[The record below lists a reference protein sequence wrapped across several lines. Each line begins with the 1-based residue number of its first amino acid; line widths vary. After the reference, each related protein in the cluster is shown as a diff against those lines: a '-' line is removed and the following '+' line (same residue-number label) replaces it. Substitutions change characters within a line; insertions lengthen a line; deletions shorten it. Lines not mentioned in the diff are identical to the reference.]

1 MDGVGRTDGDALT
14 AEATLGVIDVGEVV
28 GDGDGFELTL
38 LEAEGATDTRIATSL
53 LSDAAL
59 ILVDTADED
68 TSALG
73 AFLT

>member
-1 MDGVGRTDGDALT
+1 MDGVGRTDGDART

-53 LSDAAL
+53 LSDTAL

-68 TSALG
+68 TPALRPLL
-73 AFLT
+73 A

>member
-28 GDGDGFELTL
+28 SDGDGIELTL

-53 LSDAAL
+53 LSDTAL

-68 TSALG
+68 TPALRP
-73 AFLT
+73 FLT

>member
-28 GDGDGFELTL
+28 GDGDGIELTL

-53 LSDAAL
+53 LSDTTL

-68 TSALG
+68 TPALRPLL
-73 AFLT
+73 A

>member
-14 AEATLGVIDVGEVV
+14 AEATLGVVDVGEVV
-28 GDGDGFELTL
+28 GDGDGIELTL

-53 LSDAAL
+53 LSDTAL

-68 TSALG
+68 TPALRP
-73 AFLT
+73 FLT

>member
-53 LSDAAL
+53 LSDTAL

-68 TSALG
+68 TPALRPLL
-73 AFLT
+73 A

>member
-28 GDGDGFELTL
+28 GDGDGIELTL

-59 ILVDTADED
+59 VLIDTADED
-68 TSALG
+68 TPALRPL
-73 AFLT
+73 LT

>member
-28 GDGDGFELTL
+28 GDGDGIELTL

-53 LSDAAL
+53 LSDATL
-59 ILVDTADED
+59 ILIDTADED
-68 TSALG
+68 TPALRPLL
-73 AFLT
+73 A

>member
-28 GDGDGFELTL
+28 GDGDGIELTL
-38 LEAEGATDTRIATSL
+38 LEAEGATDTGIATSL
-53 LSDAAL
+53 LSDTAL

-68 TSALG
+68 TPALRP
-73 AFLT
+73 FLT

>member
-28 GDGDGFELTL
+28 GDGDGIELTL

-53 LSDAAL
+53 LSDTAL

-68 TSALG
+68 TPALRPLL
-73 AFLT
+73 A

>member
-28 GDGDGFELTL
+28 GDGDGIELTL

-53 LSDAAL
+53 LSDTAL
-59 ILVDTADED
+59 ILVDTAYED
-68 TSALG
+68 TPALRPLL
-73 AFLT
+73 A